1 MDKELKDEVR
11 GALENITEQETIV
24 REAQYELHK
33 SKTLLTRILVDKKMV
48 DFLVPNMSRVRSMY
62 R

>member
-1 MDKELKDEVR
+1 MDKELKAEVR
-11 GALENITEQETIV
+11 GALENIAEQETIV
-24 REAQYELHK
+24 RDAQCELHK

-48 DFLVPNMSRVRSMY
+48 DFLVPNMSRIRSMY